1 MAIADQ
7 TTSTNSQHQDQE
19 RSWHLRAPDVEAVEL
34 LYHPGGS
41 VQSFPLPGRAD
52 DLQLLPGGELLLELL
67 VHLLGQ
73 LGEVL
78 GLVLDEAESVL
89 GQRVQHVQAVNLVAL
104 QIFNAR
110 ILCLLRIHI
119 LFSFSIFLLF
129 IWRLYFL
136 KSRTLAIGRSKET
149 MARVFGLGIP
159 RGGSKLP
166 MKSDIWLNVMNCVAC
181 GSNLKQLHYYDLLR
195 GMDGAQDYFI
205 WCQCLNCIV
214 RCQDQEIKEWIWDG
228 IANLLHRPSLQF
240 EHTSWRN
247 KGWGLTWTICHRT
260 SRGPPPRF
268 QSPPPTNNCR
278 DPQN

>member
-7 TTSTNSQHQDQE
+7 TTSTNSQHQDQD

-73 LGEVL
+73 LGKVL

-104 QIFNAR
+104 QIFNATT
-110 ILCLLRIHI
+110 ICLLRIHI

-129 IWRLYFL
+129 TIFTI
-136 KSRTLAIGRSKET
+136 SNSHTEI
-149 MARVFGLGIP
+149 LGIIFP
-159 RGGSKLP
+159 EKPNLSNRKVEGNDGEG
-166 MKSDIWLNVMNCVAC
+166 IWL
-181 GSNLKQLHYYDLLR
+181 GDS
-195 GMDGAQDYFI
+195 
-205 WCQCLNCIV
+205 
-214 RCQDQEIKEWIWDG
+214 
-228 IANLLHRPSLQF
+228 
-240 EHTSWRN
+240 
-247 KGWGLTWTICHRT
+247 
-260 SRGPPPRF
+260 
-268 QSPPPTNNCR
+268 
-278 DPQN
+278 